1 MPYIA
6 NPLEGIPLVNTF
18 ITDQDAL
25 GTTPETD
32 DKLIIFDESATAL
45 KRLTIAELQTSLLVS
60 PAFTGTVTAPT
71 QSAGNDT
78 TRVATTAF
86 VTAATTALNTISEMT
101 DATITSVATDE
112 VLKWNGSAW
121 INQTLAEANIL
132 TVAGPTFTGVLTVGN
147 AVISEADLEQI
158 DDLTPG
164 TAVASKALVVDGS
177 KNIATIGTIGS
188 GVITA
193 TGTSIFS
200 GLDVNGAVDISG
212 DLTLSAGADGALRFS
227 AASSVKILDN
237 DAASLV
243 FEEADAAYMTFVTT
257 NSSEAVKFDKALDI
271 NAAVQA
277 DSTIT
282 VGVDGTGYDVKF
294 FGATSGAY
302 MLWDENVD
310 DLILAGAAQII
321 VPVGQLVLGSTA
333 MTSTAAELNVLDGVT
348 LGTAIAS
355 KGVTTDASIDTTGQR
370 NLTITGELDAATL
383 DISGAVDIDGA
394 VDIAGVLTMSGGK
407 IDMVS
412 QDIDNA
418 ASITF
423 IAEVDNGNSS
433 TSDTV
438 DWGAGQKQKSTLTG
452 NCTFTFTAPLGP
464 CNLMFKLI
472 QDGTGSRTV
481 TWPNTVKWPAATVP
495 TLTTTA
501 NAVDIIGFYF
511 DGTNYYAQATLALG

>member
-1 MPYIA
+1 MKM
-6 NPLEGIPLVNTF
+6 G
-18 ITDQDAL
+18 
-25 GTTPETD
+25 
-32 DKLIIFDESATAL
+32 LIC
-45 KRLTIAELQTSLLVS
+45 
-60 PAFTGTVTAPT
+60 
-71 QSAGNDT
+71 
-78 TRVATTAF
+78 
-86 VTAATTALNTISEMT
+86 
-101 DATITSVATDE
+101 
-112 VLKWNGSAW
+112 
-121 INQTLAEANIL
+121 
-132 TVAGPTFTGVLTVGN
+132 
-147 AVISEADLEQI
+147 
-158 DDLTPG
+158 LTPG

-188 GVITA
+188 CVITA

-438 DWGAGQKQKSTLTG
+438 DWGAGQKQKTTMTG
-452 NCTFTFTAPLGP
+452 NCTYTFTAPDGP
-464 CNLMFKLI
+464 CNLMLKCI
-472 QDGTGSRTV
+472 NDGTVRTI
-481 TWPNTVKWPAATVP
+481 TWPNTVKWPAATAP
-495 TLTTTA
+495 TFSGSSL
-501 NAVDIIGFYF
+501 VDVIAFYY
-511 DGTNYYAQATLALG
+511 DGTNYYGQATLAFPA